1 MYKFLLLKYVW
12 VRNDYG
18 DPEILGTFDS
28 LVDVNRFLETSDDYL
43 TDQKFISCR
52 QINEYKYKGT
62 SYRLDLTAVPFNP
75 VDKIGELKKFFKEE
89 PTIDDLLTNKIHQV
103 NFVEHKKKGYSVH
116 TYFGKDSLS
125 LQLWGWAI
133 VLSNDGTWFWE
144 DTSGG

>member
-1 MYKFLLLKYVW
+1 MHKYILFKYVW
-12 VRNDYG
+12 VRNDY
-18 DPEILGTFDS
+18 DDQEILGTFDS
-28 LVDVNRFLETSDDYL
+28 IADVNRFLETSGGYL

-62 SYRLDLTAVPFNP
+62 SYRLDLTSTPHNP
-75 VDKIGELKKFFKEE
+75 ISSIGELEKFFKEE
-89 PTIDDLLTNKIHQV
+89 PTIEDLLTNKVHQV
-103 NFVEHKKKGYSVH
+103 RFVEHKKKGYSVH
-116 TYFGKDSLS
+116 PYFSKDSLS